1 MLNICPTYF
10 IYTQYHTSS
19 IIAILIWYNN
29 EQFWF
34 WNAYICI
41 MHCTQYR
48 CVVDDKNIWITK
60 KINKYKSIQPFLN
73 NVKNEIEN
81 YFFSGFCRNTPKGL
95 QATTTCALQH
105 NKSPQKFHHG
115 SAVHVYT
122 YYDLYILLLLLYFF
136 LKASNTRTNK

>member
-1 MLNICPTYF
+1 MSYIFYLHAH
-10 IYTQYHTSS
+10 YHTSS
-19 IIAILIWYNN
+19 IIAILIWYN

-41 MHCTQYR
+41 MHCTQYQ

-73 NVKNEIEN
+73 NVKNEMEN
-81 YFFSGFCRNTPKGL
+81 YFFSGFCRNTPKG

-105 NKSPQKFHHG
+105 NKSPQKFYHG
-115 SAVHVYT
+115 STAHVHVLWSIHT
-122 YYDLYILLLLLYFF
+122 IIIVILF
-136 LKASNTRTNK
+136 SQGSEHTDQ